1 MIACLILLH
10 FNSIGSLEITLSKH
24 LVVAGSQDLIYG
36 ITKYLQEDEI
46 PVLEALPLSIHKIYI
61 MYYGNNIYTTNSY
74 VG

>member
-10 FNSIGSLEITLSKH
+10 FNFIGNLEITLSRH

-46 PVLEALPLSIHKIYI
+46 PVIGALPLNIH
-61 MYYGNNIYTTNSY
+61 
-74 VG
+74 